1 MQTKRVLP
9 MAAVAVA
16 LSLSGCGQATTAATS
31 SVFNMSST
39 NYQTLPPTQSTI
51 PSTSTLP
58 ITVVPGGITTDTSE
72 YVIQEGD
79 WPITVAER
87 FKISVDQLA
96 LANMD
101 TPGYA
106 SFMVGMTIVIPA
118 GATLPQDSGTTLPGS
133 PTTTQGGGGSNCIQG
148 TYVIV
153 AGDLPS
159 RVAKKFDITV
169 DQLAAANINT
179 SGYRN
184 FVVGTEINIPKKDG
198 CSG

>member
-1 MQTKRVLP
+1 MV
-9 MAAVAVA
+9 AVAVA
-16 LSLSGCGQATTAATS
+16 LSLSGCGQATTASTS
-31 SVFNMSST
+31 SIANMSST

-51 PSTSTLP
+51 PTSTSLPVTL
-58 ITVVPGGITTDTSE
+58 VPGGLTTDITE

-79 WPITVAER
+79 WPITVAEK
-87 FKISVDQLA
+87 FKITVDQLA

-106 SFMVGMTIVIPA
+106 SFMVGMTINIPA
-118 GATLPQDSGTTLPGS
+118 GATLPQDSGTTLPGA
-133 PTTTQGGGGSNCIQG
+133 PTTTVGGGGSNCIAG

-169 DQLAAANINT
+169 DQLAAANANT
-179 SGYRN
+179 PGYRN
-184 FVVGTEINIPKKDG
+184 FVVGTTLVIPKKDG
-198 CSG
+198 C